1 LELLMRLA
9 GLPTACALRQTCWAL
24 SKVALPED
32 QELALKFQRTK
43 PSLPLKYH
51 QCRRGAG
58 VELCIT
64 RYWSSETLCASRR
77 WRVEWALLANL
88 TDAVPIRELLDA
100 YYQMPTYANALT
112 GSNLLR
118 KRYVRNAIQD
128 RMWDVCCGKDH
139 YRDAYGRCITRDLSH
154 EEVTDIVASM
164 LHGVGLWYGTSAF
177 YHTEHGGLGYTVF
190 LLAAEQ
196 HNLPLVKYMHEFWG
210 DANTIHSRTRDGNNA
225 YALCKEHLVRMG
237 HSEEQVRE
245 SRVLKYLVECGV
257 EQAPLVPSL
266 DDV

>member
-1 LELLMRLA
+1 MRLA
-9 GLPTACALRQTCWAL
+9 GLPAACALRQTCWAL

-32 QELALKFQRTK
+32 LELALKLQRTK
-43 PSLPLKYH
+43 PSLPYEYH
-51 QCRRGAG
+51 QCLRRSGL
-58 VELCIT
+58 EPHT
-64 RYWSSETLCASRR
+64 MKHWSSETYYASRR
-77 WRVEWALLANL
+77 WRVEWALLASL
-88 TDAVPIRELLDA
+88 TDTVPIRELLNA
-100 YYQMPTYANALT
+100 YYQMPTYADAMM
-112 GSNLLR
+112 GSRVLR
-118 KRYVRNAIQD
+118 RTYVRNAIQD

-139 YRDAYGRCITRDLSH
+139 YQDAYGRRITKDLTH

-164 LHGVGLWYGTSAF
+164 LHGVGLWYGASAF

-210 DANTIHSRTRDGNNA
+210 DTCTIHSRSRDGNNA

-257 EQAPLVPSL
+257 EQAPLVPSF
-266 DDV
+266 DDL